1 MAPKGKRLMFGFD
14 GVPRYEAK
22 RVSRTALGR
31 RSSEFA
37 GVAVEGRVNEANTG
51 LSHSFR
57 PASRGSRS
65 IVWTHPGGKEEV
77 ISPEEAKRRIEGL
90 SRGTVVDVEGSRSR

>member
-1 MAPKGKRLMFGFD
+1 MAPKGKRLTFGFD
-14 GVPRYEAK
+14 GVPRYEK
-22 RVSRTALGR
+22 EQISRTASAK
-31 RSSEFA
+31 RSSP
-37 GVAVEGRVNEANTG
+37 VEGHVNEANTG

-57 PASRGSRS
+57 PAFQGSQS

-90 SRGTVVDVEGSRSR
+90 RRGTVVDVEGSRSR